1 MENKT
6 TKKVKAVRFLEK
18 AIINNHCID
27 LVFVMK
33 TFELNRKELEECIK
47 IAEQKLELK

>member
-6 TKKVKAVRFLEK
+6 INKVKAVQFLEK
-18 AIINNHCID
+18 ALINNHFID
-27 LVFVMK
+27 FVFVMK